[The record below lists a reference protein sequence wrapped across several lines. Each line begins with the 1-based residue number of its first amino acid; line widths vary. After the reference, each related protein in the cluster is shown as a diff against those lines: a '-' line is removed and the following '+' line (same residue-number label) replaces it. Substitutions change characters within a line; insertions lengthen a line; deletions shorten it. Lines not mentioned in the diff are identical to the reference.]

1 MYPWFVP
8 LQIVKDFTSINPSV
22 IDNNVWVTCLD
33 VKEGENIA
41 FYAGDSEGSTLEFKA
56 PDDWRTA
63 KDCVFELKKKN
74 QSLHRI
80 GIVQVLIIV
89 QANFIF
95 TISFDQQLKG
105 FDATNG
111 TEFFCLKNPNKCIY
125 TSIFWDSTYQELF
138 IADEKGFLTVL
149 NVYMEKP
156 LVHKKIINA
165 EDPAKKKQVA
175 TDEKILKI
183 EILEKTRSLLVHTDF
198 GIKVFQIKR
207 GTKQADMQGHKGPIL
222 KIISLEPQRL
232 EKITRERIP
241 DDPKIITCSLDNT
254 IRLWDAKDMHVT
266 AVMESPENAEIS
278 CMTFLTNCCLVAT
291 GHEDGSIR
299 LWNMEINS
307 SVTLKCEEVHRHKNS
322 ISCILGAYHK
332 DSEFLMCGS
341 YDGKVSIWEISEKK
355 STNSNAMLSST
366 IFPQLKMVIDN
377 TKIPEKGDR
386 RMAMPFGHTY
396 EEEKDR
402 FAGSEVLCLQFYAD
416 PEDPT
421 DEEQRGHGYVVV
433 GGSDKKVNIW
443 NIRTYDHVAQFSGH
457 QDSITS
463 MAIDANIL
471 FTGSDDH
478 SIGIWEL

>member
-1 MYPWFVP
+1 M
-8 LQIVKDFTSINPSV
+8 
-22 IDNNVWVTCLD
+22 
-33 VKEGENIA
+33 
-41 FYAGDSEGSTLEFKA
+41 
-56 PDDWRTA
+56 
-63 KDCVFELKKKN
+63 
-74 QSLHRI
+74 
-80 GIVQVLIIV
+80 
-89 QANFIF
+89 
-95 TISFDQQLKG
+95 
-105 FDATNG
+105 
-111 TEFFCLKNPNKCIY
+111 
-125 TSIFWDSTYQELF
+125 
-138 IADEKGFLTVL
+138 TVL

-278 CMTFLTNCCLVAT
+278 CMTFLTNCCLAAT

-421 DEEQRGHGYVVV
+421 DEE
-433 GGSDKKVNIW
+433 
-443 NIRTYDHVAQFSGH
+443 
-457 QDSITS
+457 
-463 MAIDANIL
+463 
-471 FTGSDDH
+471 
-478 SIGIWEL
+478 